1 MQTIAALGGGDSAGD
16 ALNAAVVHVCD
27 ADLTV
32 LPPAAA
38 QDGLGQGNG
47 VQQRIVTVEDG
58 KPVRRQVF
66 KYLALGL
73 QDALPRVAQIFDV
86 GIAHVGDNG
95 DIGPHQSAQIAY
107 LAKVVHARLD
117 DRSLV
122 LRRQVQQS
130 QRRADVVVVVGL
142 SLQGIVPLGQDGG
155 HHLLGRGLAGG
166 AGDLHHGQSE
176 AAAIPGSQGA
186 QGQTGVLHQHVGLM
200 GQQLVWTAGRQ
211 AALCAAGEGGVN
223 IGVAVE
229 ALAGQG
235 DKQLARRDGAAVG
248 GDAGNGGGAVLQH
261 RTAHGGAYLLNGTG
275 NHGQI
280 APSARY
286 GGPGGPRLMGASAH
300 ALTVLT
306 LLLTALL

>member
-1 MQTIAALGGGDSAGD
+1 
-16 ALNAAVVHVCD
+16 
-27 ADLTV
+27 
-32 LPPAAA
+32 
-38 QDGLGQGNG
+38 
-47 VQQRIVTVEDG
+47 
-58 KPVRRQVF
+58 
-66 KYLALGL
+66 
-73 QDALPRVAQIFDV
+73 
-86 GIAHVGDNG
+86 
-95 DIGPHQSAQIAY
+95 
-107 LAKVVHARLD
+107 
-117 DRSLV
+117 
-122 LRRQVQQS
+122 
-130 QRRADVVVVVGL
+130 
-142 SLQGIVPLGQDGG
+142 
-155 HHLLGRGLAGG
+155 
-166 AGDLHHGQSE
+166 
-176 AAAIPGSQGA
+176 
-186 QGQTGVLHQHVGLM
+186 M

-300 ALTVLT
+300 ALTVFNSAINGT
-306 LLLTALL
+306 IIARRFRYDNRFSSEQTVNKKGRVRWTRPGRLLSQPVRLGPALYAGHKPHGDEQHQQR

>member
-1 MQTIAALGGGDSAGD
+1 M
-16 ALNAAVVHVCD
+16 
-27 ADLTV
+27 
-32 LPPAAA
+32 
-38 QDGLGQGNG
+38 
-47 VQQRIVTVEDG
+47 
-58 KPVRRQVF
+58 
-66 KYLALGL
+66 
-73 QDALPRVAQIFDV
+73 

-176 AAAIPGSQGA
+176 AAAIPSSQGA

-200 GQQLVWTAGRQ
+200 GQQLIRTAGRQ
-211 AALCAAGEGGVN
+211 AAFCAAGEGGVN

-248 GDAGNGGGAVLQH
+248 GDAGNGGGAVLQQ

-286 GGPGGPRLMGASAH
+286 GGPGGPRLMGPSAH
-300 ALTVLT
+300 ALTVFNSAINGT
-306 LLLTALL
+306 IIARRFRYDNRFSSEQTVNKKGRVRWTRPGRLLSQPVRLGPALYAGHKPHGDEQHQQR